1 MSKLSNVWVYCDVDS
16 RLPEVIA
23 GGLQL
28 GEKVSAFV
36 FGDAAKAFSYGATA
50 AYNLGDKGSNIVE
63 NYAESMAQVIAQ
75 GAKPTL
81 VLLPATKRGKALA
94 AKLGVLL
101 DAGIITDASSI
112 VYDGSVKAKH
122 MVFGGL
128 AQGEEKITSQ
138 VAIVTVA
145 NGVFEAAPADAS
157 KSGETVAV
165 TYVEPA
171 AAIKCLERKPKAGG
185 GVDLNKAKRV
195 VGVGRGF
202 AAKDDL
208 KLAEA
213 LCAALGAEMGCSRPI
228 AESEK
233 WMERERYIG
242 VSNMIIKPDVYVA
255 VGISGQVQHMV
266 GVNEAKVIVAIN
278 KDKNAP
284 IFQNADYGIV
294 GDLNKV
300 LPALTAALKG

>member
-1 MSKLSNVWVYCDVDS
+1 MSKLSNVWIYSDVES
-16 RLPEVIA
+16 RLPEIVA

-36 FGDAAKAFSYGATA
+36 FGDAAKVFSYGATA
-50 AYNLGDKGSNIVE
+50 AYDLGANNSVVE
-63 NYAESMAQVIAQ
+63 NYAESMAQAIAQ
-75 GAKPTL
+75 GPKPAL

-101 DAGIITDASSI
+101 DAGIITDASTI
-112 VYDGSVKAKH
+112 VTDGSSVTAKH

-138 VAIVTVA
+138 VAIVTVG
-145 NGVFEAAPADAS
+145 NGVFEPAAADAS

-165 TYVEPA
+165 AFVEPA
-171 AAIKCLERKPKAGG
+171 AAIKCVERKPKAGG
-185 GVDLNKAKRV
+185 GVDLSKAKRV

-202 AAKDDL
+202 GAKDEL
-208 KLAEA
+208 KIAEA
-213 LCAALGAEMGCSRPI
+213 LCAAMGAEMGCSRPI

-266 GVNEAKVIVAIN
+266 GVSEAKVIVAIN

>member
-1 MSKLSNVWVYCDVDS
+1 MSKLSNVWVYSDADS
-16 RLPEVIA
+16 RLPEIIA

-36 FGDAAKAFSYGATA
+36 FGDAAKAFSFGASTV
-50 AYNLGDKGSNIVE
+50 YTLGDNNSIVE

-101 DAGIITDASSI
+101 DAGIITDASAI
-112 VYDGSVKAKH
+112 VCEDGVKAKH

-138 VAIVTVA
+138 VAILTVA

-171 AAIKCLERKPKAGG
+171 AAIKCVERKPKAGT
-185 GVDLNKAKRV
+185 GVDLGKAKRV

-202 AAKDDL
+202 AAKEDL
-208 KLAEA
+208 KLAED

-233 WMERERYIG
+233 WMDRERYVG

-284 IFQNADYGIV
+284 IFQSADYGIV
-294 GDLNKV
+294 GDLKKV